1 MKKNAIICD
10 LDGTLAIIGDRS
22 PYDGSSC
29 DKDIPNWPVIK
40 CVLAMRNAGYDIVF
54 LSGRHD
60 KYREPTEVFIK
71 KWLPDLTYELFM
83 RCTGD
88 NRKDAIIKQ
97 ELYDANVRDQYDVLF
112 VLDDRNQVVDFWRSI
127 GLTCFQVAPGNF

>member
-29 DKDIPNWPVIK
+29 DKDKPNWPVIL
-40 CVLAMRNAGYDIVF
+40 CVLAMYREKYDIIF
-54 LSGRHD
+54 MSGRYS
-60 KYREPTEVFIK
+60 KYRAPTEVFIK
-71 KWLPDLTYELFM
+71 RWLPDVPYELFM
-83 RCTGD
+83 RANGD
-88 NRKDAIIKQ
+88 NRKDAIVKQ
-97 ELYDANVRDQYDVLF
+97 ELYDANVRNQYNVLF

-127 GLTCFQVAPGNF
+127 GLTCFQVAPGDF